1 MLLADGSSASSAL
14 GGMEG
19 ASPFVAAAPLIVAAV
34 CRDGVAV
41 VAAHTSTED
50 EPLLYHSTLDN
61 SDSAVENKDSDE
73 NSVGG
78 IKNVQDLPLDY
89 GGPFRIHTI
98 DSFGTTLV
106 SAGWRSDCEV
116 LANTCRS
123 IAASQLASYGPPDTN
138 GSSLY
143 GHFLAKELSL
153 YMSTCAVSERVR
165 NVYLMLCLY
174 LYRYLRLQLLLCHIL
189 CFLEFVVSL
198 FYIFVPCC

>member
-1 MLLADGSSASSAL
+1 MRMYRYSYRFLAVLLCWSSLILLADGSSASSAL
-14 GGMEG
+14 EG
-19 ASPFVAAAPLIVAAV
+19 AAGASQFVSAAPLIVAAV

-50 EPLLYHSTLDN
+50 EPLLYHSTLD
-61 SDSAVENKDSDE
+61 DSAVESKDSEGDE
-73 NSVGG
+73 HSVSIGV
-78 IKNVQDLPLDY
+78 KDVQDLPLDY

-116 LANTCRS
+116 LANSCRS
-123 IAASQLASYGPPDTN
+123 IAASQLASYGPPDT

-143 GHFLAKELSL
+143 GHFLATELSL

-165 NVYLMLCLY
+165 
-174 LYRYLRLQLLLCHIL
+174 I
-189 CFLEFVVSL
+189 
-198 FYIFVPCC
+198 